1 MPHCRNVSLHAT
13 GSYENGHFAV
23 DLDCRSTPVL
33 PSNWS
38 REISYRVQLINA
50 KPAKSLCRG
59 ATSAAATHA
68 DLYRMLFKRV
78 SFSCQLSL
86 CHHASSSRTC
96 TACGVSLKPC
106 QAWHVLAEAAGSFA
120 VSKGWLIPDLASQQ
134 TVLAPYGGFVQEDWL
149 KLCVKVV
156 ICERR
161 QVRAHCLL

>member
-23 DLDCRSTPVL
+23 DLDCRNAPVL

-68 DLYRMLFKRV
+68 DLYRMLFKHV
-78 SFSCQLSL
+78 SLLSL
-86 CHHASSSRTC
+86 VSYHFVTMQVQAEPALHVVCH
-96 TACGVSLKPC
+96 
-106 QAWHVLAEAAGSFA
+106 
-120 VSKGWLIPDLASQQ
+120 
-134 TVLAPYGGFVQEDWL
+134 
-149 KLCVKVV
+149 
-156 ICERR
+156 
-161 QVRAHCLL
+161 